1 MKTSESIKQ
10 LSAALLK
17 AQRSIT
23 FAAKDAKNPHFK
35 STYADLPAVI
45 DAIKPALNDAGL
57 VFLQT
62 FSPSEAGFI
71 AVTTRLMH
79 ETGEWIEDTATV
91 PLSKSDPQGYGS
103 AATYARRYSL
113 AAITGLYQDDD
124 DGNAAS
130 NTKTNSKVT
139 PTAGAWESLKHD
151 QQTRLIDILA
161 DVKAHLAKGD
171 DWGAYE
177 ALETANLNDT
187 EKTAL
192 WSKLDS
198 KQRAAI
204 KEKARAERQSELVS
218 QP

>member
-1 MKTSESIKQ
+1 MKTSDSIKQ

-23 FAAKDAKNPHFK
+23 FASKDANNPHFK
-35 STYADLPAVI
+35 SKYADLPAVI
-45 DAIKPALNDAGL
+45 DAIKPALNDAGI

-62 FSPSEAGFI
+62 FSPSETGFI

-91 PLSKSDPQGYGS
+91 PLPKSDPQGYGS

-130 NTKTNSKVT
+130 NTKPAQIAKVT
-139 PTAGAWESLKHD
+139 AKQAADL
-151 QQTRLIDILA
+151 QALA
-161 DVKAHLAKGD
+161 DEVGADVAAFLGYVSTQLRTEIKKWSDIPATSFDDCVSALNKKRKAA
-171 DWGAYE
+171 
-177 ALETANLNDT
+177 
-187 EKTAL
+187 
-192 WSKLDS
+192 
-198 KQRAAI
+198 
-204 KEKARAERQSELVS
+204 
-218 QP
+218 

>member
-23 FAAKDAKNPHFK
+23 FASKDAKNPHFK

-91 PLSKSDPQGYGS
+91 PLPKSDPQGYGS

-130 NTKTNSKVT
+130 NTKPAQIAKVT
-139 PTAGAWESLKHD
+139 AKQAADL
-151 QQTRLIDILA
+151 QALA
-161 DVKAHLAKGD
+161 DEVGADVAAFLGFVSTQLRTEIKKWSDIPATSFDDCVSALNKKRKAA
-171 DWGAYE
+171 
-177 ALETANLNDT
+177 
-187 EKTAL
+187 
-192 WSKLDS
+192 
-198 KQRAAI
+198 
-204 KEKARAERQSELVS
+204 
-218 QP
+218 

>member
-23 FAAKDAKNPHFK
+23 FASKDAKNPHFK

-45 DAIKPALNDAGL
+45 DAIKPALNDAGI

-62 FSPSEAGFI
+62 FSPSETGFI

-91 PLSKSDPQGYGS
+91 PLPKSDPQGYGS

-130 NTKTNSKVT
+130 NTKPAQIAKVT
-139 PTAGAWESLKHD
+139 AKQAADL
-151 QQTRLIDILA
+151 QALA
-161 DVKAHLAKGD
+161 DEVGADVAAFLGYVSTQLRTEIKKWSDIPATSFDDCVSALNKKRKAA
-171 DWGAYE
+171 
-177 ALETANLNDT
+177 
-187 EKTAL
+187 
-192 WSKLDS
+192 
-198 KQRAAI
+198 
-204 KEKARAERQSELVS
+204 
-218 QP
+218 

>member
-23 FAAKDAKNPHFK
+23 FASKDAKNPHFK

-91 PLSKSDPQGYGS
+91 PLPKSDPQGYGS

-130 NTKTNSKVT
+130 NTKPAQIAKVT
-139 PTAGAWESLKHD
+139 AKQAADL
-151 QQTRLIDILA
+151 QALA
-161 DVKAHLAKGD
+161 DEVGADVSAFLSYVSTHLRTEIKKWADIPATAFDNCVAELNKKRKAA
-171 DWGAYE
+171 
-177 ALETANLNDT
+177 
-187 EKTAL
+187 
-192 WSKLDS
+192 
-198 KQRAAI
+198 
-204 KEKARAERQSELVS
+204 
-218 QP
+218 

>member
-17 AQRSIT
+17 AQRSIK
-23 FAAKDAKNPHFK
+23 FASKDAKNPHFK

-91 PLSKSDPQGYGS
+91 PLPKSDPQGYGS

-130 NTKTNSKVT
+130 NAKPAQIAKVT
-139 PTAGAWESLKHD
+139 AKQAADL
-151 QQTRLIDILA
+151 QALA
-161 DVKAHLAKGD
+161 DEVGADVAAFLGYVSTQLRTEIKKWSDIPATSFDDCVSALNKKRKA
-171 DWGAYE
+171 
-177 ALETANLNDT
+177 
-187 EKTAL
+187 
-192 WSKLDS
+192 
-198 KQRAAI
+198 
-204 KEKARAERQSELVS
+204 AEWQTI
-218 QP
+218 

>member
-23 FAAKDAKNPHFK
+23 FASKDAVNPAFRGSK
-35 STYADLPAVI
+35 YADLPAVI
-45 DAIKPALNDAGL
+45 DAIKPALNDAGI

-71 AVTTRLMH
+71 AVTTRLIH
-79 ETGEWIEDTATV
+79 ETGEWVEDTATV
-91 PLSKSDPQGYGS
+91 PLPKSDPQGYGS

-130 NTKTNSKVT
+130 NTKPAQIAKVT
-139 PTAGAWESLKHD
+139 AKQAADL
-151 QQTRLIDILA
+151 QALA
-161 DVKAHLAKGD
+161 DEVGADVAAFLGYVATQLRTDIKKWSDIPATSFDDCVSALNKKRKAA
-171 DWGAYE
+171 
-177 ALETANLNDT
+177 
-187 EKTAL
+187 
-192 WSKLDS
+192 
-198 KQRAAI
+198 
-204 KEKARAERQSELVS
+204 
-218 QP
+218 

>member
-17 AQRSIT
+17 AQRSIK
-23 FAAKDAKNPHFK
+23 FASKDAKNPHFK

-62 FSPSEAGFI
+62 FSPSDAGFI

-91 PLSKSDPQGYGS
+91 PLPKSDPQGYGS

-130 NTKTNSKVT
+130 NTKPAQIAKVT
-139 PTAGAWESLKHD
+139 AKQAADLQALSDEVGADVAAFLGYVSTQL
-151 QQTRLIDILA
+151 RIDIKKWSDIPATSFDDCVSALNKKR
-161 DVKAHLAKGD
+161 KAA
-171 DWGAYE
+171 
-177 ALETANLNDT
+177 
-187 EKTAL
+187 
-192 WSKLDS
+192 
-198 KQRAAI
+198 
-204 KEKARAERQSELVS
+204 
-218 QP
+218 

>member
-23 FAAKDAKNPHFK
+23 FASKDANNPHFK
-35 STYADLPAVI
+35 SKYADLPAVI
-45 DAIKPALNDAGL
+45 DAIKPALNDAGI

-62 FSPSEAGFI
+62 FSPSETGFI

-91 PLSKSDPQGYGS
+91 PLPKSDPQGYGS

-130 NTKTNSKVT
+130 NTKPAQIAKVT
-139 PTAGAWESLKHD
+139 AKQAADL
-151 QQTRLIDILA
+151 QALA
-161 DVKAHLAKGD
+161 DEVGADVAAFLGYVSTQLRTEIKKWSDIPATSFDDCVSALNKKRKAA
-171 DWGAYE
+171 
-177 ALETANLNDT
+177 
-187 EKTAL
+187 
-192 WSKLDS
+192 
-198 KQRAAI
+198 
-204 KEKARAERQSELVS
+204 
-218 QP
+218 

>member
-17 AQRSIT
+17 AQRSIK
-23 FAAKDAKNPHFK
+23 FASKDAKNPHFK

-45 DAIKPALNDAGL
+45 DAIKPALNDAAI

-91 PLSKSDPQGYGS
+91 PLPKSDPQGYGS

-130 NTKTNSKVT
+130 NTRPAQIAKVT
-139 PTAGAWESLKHD
+139 AKQAADL
-151 QQTRLIDILA
+151 QALA
-161 DVKAHLAKGD
+161 DEVGADVAAFLGYVSTQLRTEIKKWSDIPATSFDDCVSALNKKRKAA
-171 DWGAYE
+171 
-177 ALETANLNDT
+177 
-187 EKTAL
+187 
-192 WSKLDS
+192 
-198 KQRAAI
+198 
-204 KEKARAERQSELVS
+204 
-218 QP
+218 

>member
-17 AQRSIT
+17 AQRSIK
-23 FAAKDAKNPHFK
+23 FASKDAKNPHFK

-91 PLSKSDPQGYGS
+91 PLPKSDPQGYGS

-130 NTKTNSKVT
+130 NAKPAQIAKVT
-139 PTAGAWESLKHD
+139 AKQAADL
-151 QQTRLIDILA
+151 QALA
-161 DVKAHLAKGD
+161 DEVGADVAAFLSYVSTHLRTEIKRWSDIPATAFDNCVAELNKKRKAA
-171 DWGAYE
+171 
-177 ALETANLNDT
+177 
-187 EKTAL
+187 
-192 WSKLDS
+192 
-198 KQRAAI
+198 
-204 KEKARAERQSELVS
+204 
-218 QP
+218 

>member
-17 AQRSIT
+17 AQRSIK
-23 FAAKDAKNPHFK
+23 FASKDAKNPHFK

-45 DAIKPALNDAGL
+45 DAIKPALNDAGI

-91 PLSKSDPQGYGS
+91 PLPKSDPQGYGS

-130 NTKTNSKVT
+130 NAKPAQIAKVT
-139 PTAGAWESLKHD
+139 AKQAADL
-151 QQTRLIDILA
+151 QALA
-161 DVKAHLAKGD
+161 DEVGADVAAFLGYVSTQLRTEIKKWSDIPATSFDDCVSALNKKRKAA
-171 DWGAYE
+171 
-177 ALETANLNDT
+177 
-187 EKTAL
+187 
-192 WSKLDS
+192 
-198 KQRAAI
+198 
-204 KEKARAERQSELVS
+204 
-218 QP
+218 

>member
-17 AQRSIT
+17 AQRSIK
-23 FAAKDAKNPHFK
+23 FASKDAKNPHFK

-45 DAIKPALNDAGL
+45 DAIKPALNDAGI

-62 FSPSEAGFI
+62 FSPSETGFI

-91 PLSKSDPQGYGS
+91 PLPKSDPQGYGS

-130 NTKTNSKVT
+130 NAKPAQIAKVT
-139 PTAGAWESLKHD
+139 AKQAADL
-151 QQTRLIDILA
+151 QALA
-161 DVKAHLAKGD
+161 DEVGADVAAFLGYVSTQLRTDIKKWSDIPATSFDDCVSALNKKRKAA
-171 DWGAYE
+171 
-177 ALETANLNDT
+177 
-187 EKTAL
+187 
-192 WSKLDS
+192 
-198 KQRAAI
+198 
-204 KEKARAERQSELVS
+204 
-218 QP
+218 

>member
-17 AQRSIT
+17 AQRSIK

-45 DAIKPALNDAGL
+45 DAIKPALNDAGI

-62 FSPSEAGFI
+62 FSPSETGFI

-91 PLSKSDPQGYGS
+91 PLPKSDPQGYGS

-130 NTKTNSKVT
+130 NTKPAQIAKVT
-139 PTAGAWESLKHD
+139 AKQAADL
-151 QQTRLIDILA
+151 QALA
-161 DVKAHLAKGD
+161 DEVGADVAAFLRYVSTQLRTEIKKLSDIPATSFD
-171 DWGAYE
+171 DCVSALNKKRE
-177 ALETANLNDT
+177 AA
-187 EKTAL
+187 
-192 WSKLDS
+192 
-198 KQRAAI
+198 
-204 KEKARAERQSELVS
+204 
-218 QP
+218 

>member
-17 AQRSIT
+17 AQRSIK
-23 FAAKDAKNPHFK
+23 FASKDAKNPHFK

-45 DAIKPALNDAGL
+45 DAIKPALNDAGI

-62 FSPSEAGFI
+62 FSPSETGFI

-91 PLSKSDPQGYGS
+91 PLPKSDPQGYGS

-130 NTKTNSKVT
+130 NAKPAQIAKVT
-139 PTAGAWESLKHD
+139 AKQAADL
-151 QQTRLIDILA
+151 QALA
-161 DVKAHLAKGD
+161 DEVGADVAAFLSYVSTQLRTDIKKWSDIPATSFDDCVSALNKKRKAA
-171 DWGAYE
+171 
-177 ALETANLNDT
+177 
-187 EKTAL
+187 
-192 WSKLDS
+192 
-198 KQRAAI
+198 
-204 KEKARAERQSELVS
+204 
-218 QP
+218 

>member
-17 AQRSIT
+17 AQRSIK
-23 FAAKDAKNPHFK
+23 FASKDAKNPHFK

-45 DAIKPALNDAGL
+45 DAIKPALNDAGI

-91 PLSKSDPQGYGS
+91 PLPKSDPQGYGS

-130 NTKTNSKVT
+130 NAKPAQIAKVT
-139 PTAGAWESLKHD
+139 AKQAADL
-151 QQTRLIDILA
+151 QALA
-161 DVKAHLAKGD
+161 DEVGADVAAFLGYVSTQLRTDIKKWSDIPATSFDNCVSALNKKRKAA
-171 DWGAYE
+171 
-177 ALETANLNDT
+177 
-187 EKTAL
+187 
-192 WSKLDS
+192 
-198 KQRAAI
+198 
-204 KEKARAERQSELVS
+204 
-218 QP
+218 

>member
-17 AQRSIT
+17 AQRSIK
-23 FAAKDAKNPHFK
+23 FASKDAKNPHFK

-45 DAIKPALNDAGL
+45 DAIKPALNDAGI

-71 AVTTRLMH
+71 AVTTRLIH

-91 PLSKSDPQGYGS
+91 PLPKSDPQGYGS

-130 NTKTNSKVT
+130 NTKPAQIAKVT
-139 PTAGAWESLKHD
+139 AKQAADL
-151 QQTRLIDILA
+151 QALA
-161 DVKAHLAKGD
+161 DEVGADVAAFLGYVSTHLKTEIKKWSDIPATAFDNCVAELNKKRKAA
-171 DWGAYE
+171 
-177 ALETANLNDT
+177 
-187 EKTAL
+187 
-192 WSKLDS
+192 
-198 KQRAAI
+198 
-204 KEKARAERQSELVS
+204 
-218 QP
+218 

>member
-23 FAAKDAKNPHFK
+23 FASKDAVNPAFRGSK
-35 STYADLPAVI
+35 YADLPAVI
-45 DAIKPALNDAGL
+45 DAIKPALNDAGI

-91 PLSKSDPQGYGS
+91 PLPKSDPQGYGS

-130 NTKTNSKVT
+130 NTKPAQSAKVT
-139 PTAGAWESLKHD
+139 AKQAADL
-151 QQTRLIDILA
+151 QALA
-161 DVKAHLAKGD
+161 DEVGADVAAFLGYVSTQLRTDIKKWSDIPATSFDDCVSALNKKRKAA
-171 DWGAYE
+171 
-177 ALETANLNDT
+177 
-187 EKTAL
+187 
-192 WSKLDS
+192 
-198 KQRAAI
+198 
-204 KEKARAERQSELVS
+204 
-218 QP
+218 

>member
-17 AQRSIT
+17 AQRSIK

-45 DAIKPALNDAGL
+45 DAIKPALNDAGI

-62 FSPSEAGFI
+62 FSPSETGFI

-91 PLSKSDPQGYGS
+91 PLPKSDPQGYGS

-130 NTKTNSKVT
+130 NTKPAQIVKVT
-139 PTAGAWESLKHD
+139 AKQAADL
-151 QQTRLIDILA
+151 QALA
-161 DVKAHLAKGD
+161 DEVGADVAAFLGYVSTQLRTDIKKWSDIPATSFD
-171 DWGAYE
+171 DCVS
-177 ALETANLNDT
+177 ALNKKRKSA
-187 EKTAL
+187 
-192 WSKLDS
+192 
-198 KQRAAI
+198 
-204 KEKARAERQSELVS
+204 
-218 QP
+218 

>member
-23 FAAKDAKNPHFK
+23 FASKDAKNPHFK

-45 DAIKPALNDAGL
+45 DAIKPALNDAGI

-62 FSPSEAGFI
+62 FSPSETGFI

-91 PLSKSDPQGYGS
+91 PLPKSDPQGYGS

-130 NTKTNSKVT
+130 NTKPAQIAKVT
-139 PTAGAWESLKHD
+139 AKQAADL
-151 QQTRLIDILA
+151 QALA
-161 DVKAHLAKGD
+161 DEVGADVAAFLGYVSTQLRTDIKKWSDIPATSFDDCVSALNKKRKAA
-171 DWGAYE
+171 
-177 ALETANLNDT
+177 
-187 EKTAL
+187 
-192 WSKLDS
+192 
-198 KQRAAI
+198 
-204 KEKARAERQSELVS
+204 
-218 QP
+218 

>member
-17 AQRSIT
+17 AQRSIK
-23 FAAKDAKNPHFK
+23 FASKDAKNPHFK

-91 PLSKSDPQGYGS
+91 PLPKSDPQGYGS

-130 NTKTNSKVT
+130 NTKPAQIAKVT
-139 PTAGAWESLKHD
+139 AKQAADL
-151 QQTRLIDILA
+151 QALA
-161 DVKAHLAKGD
+161 DEVGADVAAFLSYVATHLRTEIKKWTDIPATAFDNCVAELNKKRKAA
-171 DWGAYE
+171 
-177 ALETANLNDT
+177 
-187 EKTAL
+187 
-192 WSKLDS
+192 
-198 KQRAAI
+198 
-204 KEKARAERQSELVS
+204 
-218 QP
+218 

>member
-17 AQRSIT
+17 AQRSIK
-23 FAAKDAKNPHFK
+23 FASKDANNPHFK
-35 STYADLPAVI
+35 SKYADLPAVI

-91 PLSKSDPQGYGS
+91 PLPKSDPQGYGS

-130 NTKTNSKVT
+130 NTKPAQIAKVT
-139 PTAGAWESLKHD
+139 AKQASDL
-151 QQTRLIDILA
+151 QALA
-161 DVKAHLAKGD
+161 DEVGADVAAFLGYVSTQLRTDIKKWSDIPATSFDDCVSALNKKRKAA
-171 DWGAYE
+171 
-177 ALETANLNDT
+177 
-187 EKTAL
+187 
-192 WSKLDS
+192 
-198 KQRAAI
+198 
-204 KEKARAERQSELVS
+204 
-218 QP
+218 

>member
-17 AQRSIT
+17 AQRSIK
-23 FAAKDAKNPHFK
+23 FASKDAKNPHFK

-71 AVTTRLMH
+71 AVTTRLIH

-91 PLSKSDPQGYGS
+91 PLPKSDPQGYGS

-130 NTKTNSKVT
+130 NAKPAQIAKVT
-139 PTAGAWESLKHD
+139 AKQAADL
-151 QQTRLIDILA
+151 QALA
-161 DVKAHLAKGD
+161 DEVGADVAAFLGYVSTQLRTDIKKWSDIPATSFDDCVSALNKKRKAA
-171 DWGAYE
+171 
-177 ALETANLNDT
+177 
-187 EKTAL
+187 
-192 WSKLDS
+192 
-198 KQRAAI
+198 
-204 KEKARAERQSELVS
+204 
-218 QP
+218 

>member
-23 FAAKDAKNPHFK
+23 FASKDANNPHFK
-35 STYADLPAVI
+35 SKYADLPAVI

-91 PLSKSDPQGYGS
+91 PLPKSDPQGYGS

-130 NTKTNSKVT
+130 NTKPAQIAKVT
-139 PTAGAWESLKHD
+139 AKQAADL
-151 QQTRLIDILA
+151 QALA
-161 DVKAHLAKGD
+161 DEVGADVAAFLGFVSNQLRTEIKKWSDIPATSFDDCVSALNKKRKAA
-171 DWGAYE
+171 
-177 ALETANLNDT
+177 
-187 EKTAL
+187 
-192 WSKLDS
+192 
-198 KQRAAI
+198 
-204 KEKARAERQSELVS
+204 
-218 QP
+218 

>member
-23 FAAKDAKNPHFK
+23 FASKDAKNPHFK

-45 DAIKPALNDAGL
+45 DAIKPALNDAGI

-71 AVTTRLMH
+71 AVTTRLIH

-91 PLSKSDPQGYGS
+91 PLPKSDPQGYGS

-130 NTKTNSKVT
+130 NAKPAQIAKVT
-139 PTAGAWESLKHD
+139 AKQAADL
-151 QQTRLIDILA
+151 QALA
-161 DVKAHLAKGD
+161 DEVGADVAAFLGYVSTQLRTEINKWSDIPATSFDDCVSALNKKRKAA
-171 DWGAYE
+171 
-177 ALETANLNDT
+177 
-187 EKTAL
+187 
-192 WSKLDS
+192 
-198 KQRAAI
+198 
-204 KEKARAERQSELVS
+204 
-218 QP
+218 

>member
-17 AQRSIT
+17 AQRSIK

-45 DAIKPALNDAGL
+45 DAIKPALNDAGI

-62 FSPSEAGFI
+62 FSPSETGFI

-91 PLSKSDPQGYGS
+91 PLPKSDPQGYGS

-130 NTKTNSKVT
+130 NAKPAQIAKVT
-139 PTAGAWESLKHD
+139 AKQAADL
-151 QQTRLIDILA
+151 QALA
-161 DVKAHLAKGD
+161 DEVGADVAAFLGYVSTQLRTDIKKWSDIPATSFDDCVSALNKKRKAA
-171 DWGAYE
+171 
-177 ALETANLNDT
+177 
-187 EKTAL
+187 
-192 WSKLDS
+192 
-198 KQRAAI
+198 
-204 KEKARAERQSELVS
+204 
-218 QP
+218 

>member
-23 FAAKDAKNPHFK
+23 FASKDAKNPHFK

-45 DAIKPALNDAGL
+45 DAIKPALNDAGI

-91 PLSKSDPQGYGS
+91 PLPKSDPQGYGS

-130 NTKTNSKVT
+130 NTKPAQIAKVT
-139 PTAGAWESLKHD
+139 AKQAADL
-151 QQTRLIDILA
+151 QALA
-161 DVKAHLAKGD
+161 DEVGADVAAFLGYVSTQLRTDIKKWSDIPATSFDDCVSALNKKRKAA
-171 DWGAYE
+171 
-177 ALETANLNDT
+177 
-187 EKTAL
+187 
-192 WSKLDS
+192 
-198 KQRAAI
+198 
-204 KEKARAERQSELVS
+204 
-218 QP
+218 

>member
-17 AQRSIT
+17 AQRSIK
-23 FAAKDAKNPHFK
+23 FASKDAKNPHFK

-91 PLSKSDPQGYGS
+91 PLPKSDPQGYGS

-130 NTKTNSKVT
+130 NTKPAQIAKVT
-139 PTAGAWESLKHD
+139 AKQAADL
-151 QQTRLIDILA
+151 QALA
-161 DVKAHLAKGD
+161 DEVGADVAAFLGYVSTQLRTDIKKWSDIPATSFDDCVSALNKKRKAA
-171 DWGAYE
+171 
-177 ALETANLNDT
+177 
-187 EKTAL
+187 
-192 WSKLDS
+192 
-198 KQRAAI
+198 
-204 KEKARAERQSELVS
+204 
-218 QP
+218 

>member
-17 AQRSIT
+17 AQRSIK
-23 FAAKDAKNPHFK
+23 FASKDAKNPHFK

-91 PLSKSDPQGYGS
+91 PLPKSDPQGYGS

-130 NTKTNSKVT
+130 NTKPAQIAKVT
-139 PTAGAWESLKHD
+139 AKQAADL
-151 QQTRLIDILA
+151 QALA
-161 DVKAHLAKGD
+161 DEVGADVAAFLGYVSTQLRTDIKKWSDIPATSFDDCVSALNKKRKA
-171 DWGAYE
+171 
-177 ALETANLNDT
+177 
-187 EKTAL
+187 
-192 WSKLDS
+192 
-198 KQRAAI
+198 
-204 KEKARAERQSELVS
+204 AEWQTI
-218 QP
+218 

>member
-23 FAAKDAKNPHFK
+23 FASKDAKNPHFK

-45 DAIKPALNDAGL
+45 DAIKPALNDAGIA
-57 VFLQT
+57 FLQT

-91 PLSKSDPQGYGS
+91 PLPKSDPQGYGS

-130 NTKTNSKVT
+130 NTKPAQIAKVT
-139 PTAGAWESLKHD
+139 AKQAADL
-151 QQTRLIDILA
+151 QALA
-161 DVKAHLAKGD
+161 DEVGADVAAFLGYVSTQLRTDIKKWSDIPATSFDDCVSALNKKRKAA
-171 DWGAYE
+171 
-177 ALETANLNDT
+177 
-187 EKTAL
+187 
-192 WSKLDS
+192 
-198 KQRAAI
+198 
-204 KEKARAERQSELVS
+204 
-218 QP
+218 

>member
-23 FAAKDAKNPHFK
+23 FASRDAKNPHFK

-91 PLSKSDPQGYGS
+91 PLPKSDPQGYGS

-130 NTKTNSKVT
+130 NTKPAQIAKVT
-139 PTAGAWESLKHD
+139 AKQAADL
-151 QQTRLIDILA
+151 QALA
-161 DVKAHLAKGD
+161 DEVGADVAAFLGYVSTQLRTEIKKWSDIPATSFDDCVSALNKKRKAA
-171 DWGAYE
+171 
-177 ALETANLNDT
+177 
-187 EKTAL
+187 
-192 WSKLDS
+192 
-198 KQRAAI
+198 
-204 KEKARAERQSELVS
+204 
-218 QP
+218 

>member
-17 AQRSIT
+17 AQRSIK
-23 FAAKDAKNPHFK
+23 FASKDAKNPHFK

-45 DAIKPALNDAGL
+45 DAIKPALNDAGI

-62 FSPSEAGFI
+62 FSPSETGFI

-91 PLSKSDPQGYGS
+91 PLPKSDPQGYGS

-130 NTKTNSKVT
+130 NAKPAQIAKVT
-139 PTAGAWESLKHD
+139 AKQAADL
-151 QQTRLIDILA
+151 QALA
-161 DVKAHLAKGD
+161 DEVGADVAAFLGYVSTQLRTEIKKWSDIPATSFDDCVSALNKKRKAA
-171 DWGAYE
+171 
-177 ALETANLNDT
+177 
-187 EKTAL
+187 
-192 WSKLDS
+192 
-198 KQRAAI
+198 
-204 KEKARAERQSELVS
+204 
-218 QP
+218 

>member
-1 MKTSESIKQ
+1 VKTSESLSKI
-10 LSAALLK
+10 SAALLQ
-17 AQRSIT
+17 AQRAIT
-23 FAAKDAKNPHFK
+23 FASKDAKNPHFK
-35 STYADLPAVI
+35 STYADLPSVI
-45 DAIKPALNDAGL
+45 DAIKPALNESGIA
-57 VFLQT
+57 FLQT
-62 FSPSEAGFI
+62 FSPSDAGFI

-79 ETGEWIEDTATV
+79 ESGEWIEDTATV
-91 PLSKSDPQGYGS
+91 PLPKSDPQGYGS

-130 NTKTNSKVT
+130 KPNQVVATKS
-139 PTAGAWESLKHD
+139 TATTGAWESLSTD

-161 DVKAHLAKGD
+161 DVKAHLAQGD

-177 ALETANLNDT
+177 SLETADLDDT

-198 KQRAAI
+198 KSRASIKARAAAAKE
-204 KEKARAERQSELVS
+204 KEKA
-218 QP
+218 

>member
-23 FAAKDAKNPHFK
+23 FASKEANNPHFRSK
-35 STYADLPAVI
+35 YADLPAVI

-91 PLSKSDPQGYGS
+91 PLPKSDPQGYGS

-130 NTKTNSKVT
+130 NTKPAQIAKVT
-139 PTAGAWESLKHD
+139 AKQAADL
-151 QQTRLIDILA
+151 QALA
-161 DVKAHLAKGD
+161 DEVGADVAAFLGFVSTQLRTEIKKWSDIPATSFDDCVSALNKKRKAA
-171 DWGAYE
+171 
-177 ALETANLNDT
+177 
-187 EKTAL
+187 
-192 WSKLDS
+192 
-198 KQRAAI
+198 
-204 KEKARAERQSELVS
+204 
-218 QP
+218 